1 MKKRILNSKKDK
13 LFLQKINLQ
22 LDFLTK
28 QETQMLGENSV
39 SSLSL
44 NANFSFKDRADDF
57 ENIQNPNLIENL
69 KLPIIKNQK
78 VETLSRFDELSDPF
92 YDFDDE
98 RSIIDSKNNTTTGVV
113 RNLSLRLKKTKS
125 SKMSTSKT
133 YGD

>member
-13 LFLQKINLQ
+13 LFLRKISLQ

-28 QETQMLGENSV
+28 QETQILGEKSV
-39 SSLSL
+39 STLSS

-57 ENIQNPNLIENL
+57 ENIKNPNVIDNL
-69 KLPIIKNQK
+69 KLSKIKNQK

-98 RSIIDSKNNTTTGVV
+98 RSIIDSKDNTKTGVA
-113 RNLSLRLKKTKS
+113 RNLSLRLKKTRA
-125 SKMSTSKT
+125 SKISTSKT